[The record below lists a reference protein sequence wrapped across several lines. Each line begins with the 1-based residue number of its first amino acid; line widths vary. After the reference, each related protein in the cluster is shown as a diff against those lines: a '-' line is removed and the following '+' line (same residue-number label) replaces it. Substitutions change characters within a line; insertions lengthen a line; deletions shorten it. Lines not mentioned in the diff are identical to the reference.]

1 MPVLTTPL
9 RRAAAGTDAADIGA
23 LIAAW
28 SPVMNAIQTN
38 LFIADLGL
46 TIRFANTKAIA
57 TLRSIERDLI
67 SAFNIRVED
76 ILGGSI
82 HRFHRNP
89 QRVEDILARGHALP
103 HQARFSFGG
112 TTLDSDING
121 LYAADGTH
129 LGYIVNWEDI
139 TDLARS
145 NNAVKELGG
154 HLSTAAT
161 AVEQMGAS
169 IQEVSRNAADAAQT
183 ATQGVDVAEQTRALV
198 QELGE
203 RSREIGQV
211 IKVIT
216 TIAQQ
221 TNLLALNATIEA
233 ARAGEFGKGFAVV
246 AGEVKEL
253 ARGTSD
259 ATDDI
264 GAKIDGVQRN
274 VEQVVESISQIADV
288 ITSIN
293 DFQTSIAG
301 AVEQQSA
308 ATSSLALSIGE
319 AAQGSADL
327 VAQLGA

>member
-1 MPVLTTPL
+1 MSALLPTTRRGSAPALPGLTALLDQWKPVL
-9 RRAAAGTDAADIGA
+9 D
-23 LIAAW
+23 
-28 SPVMNAIQTN
+28 SIQTN
-38 LFIADLGL
+38 LFVADLEFTL
-46 TIRFANTKAIA
+46 VFANQKAMG
-57 TLRSIERDLI
+57 TLRAIESELVSSFGVR
-67 SAFNIRVED
+67 AAD
-76 ILGGSI
+76 IVGGSI

-89 QRVEDILARGHALP
+89 QRVEAILAEGYKLP
-103 HQARFSFGG
+103 HKARFSFG
-112 TTLDSDING
+112 TVTLDSDINTLHG
-121 LYAADGTH
+121 PDGTH
-129 LGYIVNWEDI
+129 IGYVVNWEDI

-145 NNAVKELGG
+145 NDAVRELGN
-154 HLSTAAT
+154 HLSTAAA

-169 IQEVSRNAADAAQT
+169 IQEVSQNAADAART
-183 ATQGVDVAEQTRALV
+183 ANEGVSVAEQTRTLV

-216 TIAQQ
+216 AIAQQ

-274 VEQVVESISQIADV
+274 VEQVVASISEIADV
-288 ITSIN
+288 ITRIN

-301 AVEQQSA
+301 AVEEQSA
-308 ATSSLALSIGE
+308 ATNSLAASIGE
-319 AAQGSADL
+319 AAQGSADI
-327 VAQLGA
+327 VGQLA